1 MEIAQQSPTRREARR
16 REARTRVRLL
26 NRRPGNVGS
35 LVGAAMP
42 FALALVLYVSAS
54 GVRLAENPDDKLL
67 PSLSTIGEAVERVAL
82 EPDRRTGEIIL
93 WSDTAASLQRLLIGI
108 AVAAAVGL
116 AVGVP
121 NGLLPWFGAFWS
133 PWVRAVSMIPPLAI
147 LPILFIAFG
156 IGELAKVMLIVFGTA
171 PFLMRDVEQRV
182 RELPREQFVKA
193 QTLDGTT
200 WQIVLRVVLPQVLPR
215 LVDGVRLSLGSA
227 WLFLIAAEAI
237 ASTDG
242 LGYRI
247 FLVRRYL
254 AMDVILPY
262 VVWIT
267 MLAFLLDFGLRK
279 LNRRCFSWYGA

>member
-1 MEIAQQSPTRREARR
+1 M
-16 REARTRVRLL
+16 RVL
-26 NRRPGNVGS
+26 NRRPGNVGAGVS
-35 LVGAAMP
+35 AAMP
-42 FALALVLYVSAS
+42 FALALVVYAAAS

-67 PSLSTIGEAVERVAL
+67 PSLATIGDAIERVAFT
-82 EPDRRTGEIIL
+82 PDRRTGDYIL
-93 WSDTAASLQRLLIGI
+93 WTDTAASLKRLLVG
-108 AVAAAVGL
+108 VGAAAVVGL

-121 NGLLPWFGAFWS
+121 NGLVPWFGAFWS
-133 PWVRAVSMIPPLAI
+133 PWVRAMSMIPPLAI

-156 IGELAKVMLIVFGTA
+156 IGELAKVMLIVLGTA
-171 PFLMRDVEQRV
+171 PFLMSDIEQRV
-182 RELPREQFVKA
+182 RELPGEQLVKA

-200 WQIVLRVVLPQVLPR
+200 WQIAVRVVLPQVLPR

-254 AMDVILPY
+254 SMDVILPY
-262 VVWIT
+262 VAWIT
-267 MLAFLLDFGLRK
+267 LLAFLLDFTLRR
-279 LNRRCFSWYGA
+279 LNRRCFPWYGA

>member
-1 MEIAQQSPTRREARR
+1 M
-16 REARTRVRLL
+16 RLI
-26 NRRPGNVGS
+26 NRRPGGLGILAS
-35 LVGAAMP
+35 AAVP
-42 FALALVLYVSAS
+42 FALALVLYVVAS
-54 GVRLAENPDDKLL
+54 GMRLAENPDDKLL
-67 PSLSTIGEAVERVAL
+67 PGLSSIGAAIERVAF
-82 EPDRRTGEIIL
+82 EPDRRTGDYIF
-93 WSDTAASLQRLLIGI
+93 WTDTGASLVRLVTGVLVG
-108 AVAAAVGL
+108 ATVGL

-133 PWVRAVSMIPPLAI
+133 PAVRALSMIPPLAI

-156 IGELAKVMLIVFGTA
+156 VGELAKVMLIVLGTA
-171 PFLMRDVEQRV
+171 PFLMRDIEQRV
-182 RELPREQFVKA
+182 RELPREQLIKA
-193 QTLDGTT
+193 QTLDATS
-200 WQIVLRVVLPQVLPR
+200 WQIALRVVLPQVFPR

-262 VVWIT
+262 VAWIT
-267 MLAFLLDFGLRK
+267 FLAFLLDYGLRQ
-279 LNRRCFSWYGA
+279 LNRRCFPWYGA